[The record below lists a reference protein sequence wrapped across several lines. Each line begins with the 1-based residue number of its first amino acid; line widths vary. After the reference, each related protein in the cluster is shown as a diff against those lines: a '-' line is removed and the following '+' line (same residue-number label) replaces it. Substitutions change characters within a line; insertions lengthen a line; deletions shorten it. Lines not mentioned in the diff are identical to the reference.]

1 MQPPAPNSQR
11 AKPPTANQL
20 SWERKHCEA
29 QRRTL
34 GGFVLDTP
42 KIRGKR
48 KDVNKTK
55 AWLNLKINLPC
66 GNLTIIT

>member
-34 GGFVLDTP
+34 GGFVLDTQ

-48 KDVNKTK
+48 KDINKK
-55 AWLNLKINLPC
+55 EGLAELKDQFTLP
-66 GNLTIIT
+66 